1 MREIITEQLAY
12 SKAFI
17 FVMDNFVEIL
27 KKEHSELSLCINN
40 EMNVTY
46 MLDGDIVMGACVYD
60 MDDRKKQAYIYTA
73 AVDKFYRNEGVYT
86 EIYREVERVCRMN
99 GMKVLNSNIHVN
111 NTAMIEHAL
120 RNDRELLWFRSRKA
134 L

>member
-27 KKEHSELSLCINN
+27 KKGYSELSLCINN

-46 MLDGDIVMGACVYD
+46 MLDEDLVMGACVYE

-86 EIYREVERVCRMN
+86 TIYKEVERVCRMN

-111 NTAMIEHAL
+111 NDVMIEHAL
-120 RNDRELLWFRSRKA
+120 RNDRELLWFRTRKV

>member
-27 KKEHSELSLCINN
+27 KKGYSELSLCISN

-46 MLDGDIVMGACVYD
+46 MIDEDIVMGACVYE

-86 EIYREVERVCRMN
+86 IIYKEVERVCRMN

-120 RNDRELLWFRSRKA
+120 RNDRELLWFRTRKV

>member
-1 MREIITEQLAY
+1 
-12 SKAFI
+12 
-17 FVMDNFVEIL
+17 
-27 KKEHSELSLCINN
+27 
-40 EMNVTY
+40 
-46 MLDGDIVMGACVYD
+46 MLDEDLVMGACVYE

-86 EIYREVERVCRMN
+86 TIYKEVERVCRMN

-111 NTAMIEHAL
+111 NDVMIEHAL
-120 RNDRELLWFRSRKA
+120 RNDRELLWFRTRKV